1 MRPKAA
7 AIAGVFFILISFPY
21 SKADELNNSFPEKCA
36 GTGFEYRGGGIVL
49 NSDSQNSQSLYLLN
63 NISENEYWITHQ
75 VKNPGASAGWTSD
88 ISPGSWS
95 AFAVNTPGFDLTC
108 VKEGQGRME
117 TLSCEKV
124 LRVCR
129 ISNPVFKPD
138 TGGSYW
144 VSEDK
149 TLEAVLAEIKSR
161 GISF

>member
-1 MRPKAA
+1 MK
-7 AIAGVFFILISFPY
+7 
-21 SKADELNNSFPEKCA
+21 
-36 GTGFEYRGGGIVL
+36 
-49 NSDSQNSQSLYLLN
+49 
-63 NISENEYWITHQ
+63 
-75 VKNPGASAGWTSD
+75 
-88 ISPGSWS
+88 
-95 AFAVNTPGFDLTC
+95 
-108 VKEGQGRME
+108 
-117 TLSCEKV
+117 TLSCKKV